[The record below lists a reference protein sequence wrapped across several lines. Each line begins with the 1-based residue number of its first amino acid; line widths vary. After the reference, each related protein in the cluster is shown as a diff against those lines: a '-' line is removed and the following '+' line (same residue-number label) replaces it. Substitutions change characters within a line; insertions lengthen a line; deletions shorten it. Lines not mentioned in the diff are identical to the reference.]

1 VRSVEAPAT
10 RKEVTMGDDKKGE
23 DRPGFGGEAHR
34 TENNDPPRKTP
45 PAREAER
52 EAIEEHNAE
61 VERSPE
67 RK

>member
-1 VRSVEAPAT
+1 
-10 RKEVTMGDDKKGE
+10 MGDDKKGE